1 MGFPGDRVVKNSP
14 ADAVDMG
21 SILKEEMAT
30 HSSILVWEI
39 PRREEDLGYSPWSQR
54 SRHDLMTK
62 KQQKKLI
69 YVIKMC
75 PLHTCLLMSLNFPL
89 TYLLRAYSISY

>member
-14 ADAVDMG
+14 ANAGDMG
-21 SILKEEMAT
+21 SVVKEEMAT

-39 PRREEDLGYSPWSQR
+39 PRREEDLAYSPWSQR

-62 KQQKKLI
+62 RQQQKLI
-69 YVIKMC
+69 YVIKC
-75 PLHTCLLMSLNFPL
+75 VHYILV
-89 TYLLRAYSISY
+89 Y